1 MSFLD
6 ERDEPARRSTP
17 RRPPPRGPGVDRQ
30 TLMLRRI
37 AAVGAGL
44 LILLLLVLG
53 IRGCLSARKERA
65 FKDYVRDTAAL
76 VQESG
81 QQSDE
86 LFGLL
91 RNPGDQTPVD
101 LQNSVNGLR
110 VQAEKLVERAED
122 LDHPDEVNAAQ
133 RYLVETLEFR
143 RDGLG
148 AIADALP
155 TALGDTGRSA
165 ATARIAAQMQNFL
178 ASDVIYTQ
186 RFVPSLQDALRDEDL
201 LDDVP
206 LPEEIAQPRGGFLP
220 DIAWLRPATVA
231 DRISRIR
238 SGGGGE
244 AATPGLHGTGLG
256 TVTVQPSGTAL
267 TEGQDVELPVSN
279 DLAFQ
284 VQIQN
289 QGEND
294 EQDVTAKVTISG
306 AGDPIEL
313 EDRLDTIAAGETK
326 TVTIPV
332 ADTPPT
338 ARAVAVRVEVE
349 PVPGEKKTDNNRA
362 SFRAVF
368 TR

>member
-1 MSFLD
+1 
-6 ERDEPARRSTP
+6 
-17 RRPPPRGPGVDRQ
+17 VDRQ
-30 TLMLRRI
+30 TLMARRAI
-37 AAVGAGL
+37 AVVAGVVV
-44 LILLLLVLG
+44 LILLVLG

-65 FKDYVRDTAAL
+65 FKDYVRDSAAL
-76 VQESG
+76 VQESR

-110 VQAEKLVERAED
+110 VQAEKLVDRAKGI
-122 LDHPDEVNAAQ
+122 DHPDQVNGAQ
-133 RYLVETLEFR
+133 RYLVETLDFR
-143 RDGLG
+143 RDGFG

-186 RFVPSLQDALRDEDL
+186 RFVPNLQDALKREHL

-206 LPEEIAQPRGGFLP
+206 LPDEIARPKAGFLP
-220 DIAWLRPATVA
+220 DIDWLRPTTVA
-231 DRISRIR
+231 DRIARIR
-238 SGGGGE
+238 GGGGGGGT

-256 TVTVQPSGTAL
+256 TVTVKPSGKTL
-267 TEGQDVELPVSN
+267 TRGQAVDIPVSDN
-279 DLAFQ
+279 LAFE

-294 EQDVTAKVTISG
+294 ERDVSVKVSVTG
-306 AGDPIEL
+306 AGKPISVEQ
-313 EDRLDTIAAGETK
+313 RLDTIAAGASK
-326 TVTIPV
+326 TVTIPLATKV
-332 ADTPPT
+332 PT
-338 ARAVAVRVEVE
+338 GKAVTIKVEIS
-349 PVPGEKKTDNNRA
+349 PVSGEKKTDNNKA
-362 SFRAVF
+362 SFPAIF

>member
-1 MSFLD
+1 MV
-6 ERDEPARRSTP
+6 RRA
-17 RRPPPRGPGVDRQ
+17 
-30 TLMLRRI
+30 I
-37 AAVGAGL
+37 AVGGGL
-44 LILLLLVLG
+44 LILILLVLG

-91 RNPGDQTPVD
+91 RNPGDQTAVD
-101 LQNSVNGLR
+101 LQNNVNGLR
-110 VQAEKLVERAED
+110 VQAEKLVERGGGI
-122 LDHPDEVNAAQ
+122 DHPDEVNGAQ
-133 RYLVETLEFR
+133 RYLVEALEFR

-148 AIADALP
+148 SIADALP
-155 TALGDTGRSA
+155 TALGDEGRSA

-178 ASDVIYTQ
+178 ASDVVYTQ
-186 RFVPSLQDALRDEDL
+186 RFVPQLQDALKDEDL

-206 LPEEIAQPRGGFLP
+206 LPEEISRPKAGFLP
-220 DIAWLRPATVA
+220 DIEWLRPTTVA
-231 DRISRIR
+231 DRIGRIR
-238 SGGGGE
+238 GGGGGR

-256 TVTVQPSGTAL
+256 TVSVQPSGKTLA
-267 TEGQDVELPVSN
+267 EGQAVDIPVSK

-294 EQDVTAKVTISG
+294 EQDVTTRVRISG
-306 AGDPIEL
+306 AGKAIEV
-313 EDRLDTIAAGETK
+313 EERLDTIAAGETK
-326 TVTIPV
+326 TVTIPL

-338 ARAVAVRVEVE
+338 GRAVTIRISVA
-349 PVPGEKKTDNNRA
+349 PVPGEKKTDNNRG
-362 SFRAVF
+362 SFPAIF
-368 TR
+368 TG